1 MFSRRNF
8 VKASFVFPILA
19 SMAFPVSAAEWPEKS
34 IRLILGSSAG
44 GNADVI
50 ARVLAAEIEAK
61 TKQKVVVENLSAA
74 SGTGATVEVSNA
86 PADGYTWL
94 FGTASHLVHNL
105 ALFDLPVDIT
115 KTIRGAALINSAPG
129 VLLVGKDHPAKDIA
143 SFVERAKAQ
152 PGKVIIGSGPA
163 GTTTNILGLV
173 FADKAGVKLE
183 HLAFPS
189 SPEAVR
195 DVIAGR
201 IDGVFD
207 ISVTALPHVTGGEVR
222 ALGVAATERLEQAPN
237 VPTIGEAGVKDFVAG
252 TWNSIALPAGT
263 PDDVVAKVNE
273 LVNGI
278 VQSPALK
285 GKLQELGTQVPAP
298 LTPAQV
304 DAFYKSERDLWIPIV
319 RAANAKTK
327 Q

>member
-1 MFSRRNF
+1 MINRRSLIST
-8 VKASFVFPILA
+8 SFVLPILA
-19 SMAFPVSAAEWPEKS
+19 SLAFPAAAAEWPEKS
-34 IRLILGSSAG
+34 IRLIVGSSAG

-61 TKQKVVVENLSAA
+61 TKQKVIVENLAAA

-105 ALFDLPVDIT
+105 ALFDMPVDVS

-129 VLLVGKDHPAKDIA
+129 VLLVGKDHPAKDLA
-143 SFVERAKAQ
+143 SFIERAKGQ

-173 FADKAGVKLE
+173 FADRAGVKLE

-222 ALGVAATERLEQAPN
+222 ALGVAAPRRLEQAPG
-237 VPTIGEAGVKDFVAG
+237 VPTISEAGVKDFAAG

-263 PDDVVAKVNE
+263 PDDVVVKVNE

-278 VQSPALK
+278 VQSPAMK
-285 GKLQELGTQVPAP
+285 NKLQELGTQVPASF
-298 LTPAQV
+298 TPAEV
-304 DAFYKSERDLWIPIV
+304 DGFYKAERELWVPIV
-319 RAANAKTK
+319 RAANQKVK

>member
-1 MFSRRNF
+1 MINRRSLI
-8 VKASFVFPILA
+8 ATSFALPLLA
-19 SMAFPVSAAEWPEKS
+19 SLAFPAAAAEWPEKP
-34 IRLILGSSAG
+34 IRLIVGSAAG

-61 TKQKVVVENLSAA
+61 TKQKVIVENLAAA

-105 ALFDLPVDIT
+105 ALFELPVDIS

-129 VLLVGKDHPAKDIA
+129 VLLVGKDHPAKDLA

-207 ISVTALPHVTGGEVR
+207 ISVTALPYVAGGEVR
-222 ALGVAATERLEQAPN
+222 ALGVAAPRRLEQAPN
-237 VPTIGEAGVKDFVAG
+237 VPTISEAGVKDFAAG

-263 PDDVVAKVNE
+263 PDEVVLKVNE

-278 VQSPALK
+278 VQSPAMK
-285 GKLQELGTQVPAP
+285 NKLQELGTQVPAP

-304 DAFYKSERDLWIPIV
+304 DAFYKAEREVWVPIV
-319 RAANAKTK
+319 RAASQKTK